1 MSMCKSTSCRG
12 CDLRVCWFLGRDNS
26 IKLNYPFAAGGDMFN
41 SAIIDVAIGMVLSFL
56 AVSLAASA
64 ITEANSSWGQWR
76 EKTLADGIPPL
87 LNFYTEGNRLALDLY
102 NSALISPLASGTAKS
117 FEDIKHKP
125 AYIDSRQFA
134 LAFYNALGGRSPTEV
149 VAKIQDP
156 QLNAAIEALWAA
168 SSQDIDK
175 FKNNIAVW
183 FDNSMDRVSGWYKRR
198 TQWVSFFVALAI
210 AAIFNVNVLYESAQI
225 WTRPAVIADLT
236 TLHFEANQDA
246 MKPDQAAATAS
257 KLFNALEPAFLIG
270 WVKGP
275 EPHDLPSSYI
285 AIASW
290 IIVAGAALFGAS
302 FWFDILQR
310 ITHLKGTGRVPER
323 SVAAP

>member
-1 MSMCKSTSCRG
+1 
-12 CDLRVCWFLGRDNS
+12 
-26 IKLNYPFAAGGDMFN
+26 MFN

-64 ITEANSSWGQWR
+64 ITEAISSARQWR
-76 EKTLADGIPPL
+76 EKTLADGIQAL
-87 LNFYTEGNRLALDLY
+87 LNYHPESHPLALDLY
-102 NSALISPLASGTAKS
+102 KSALISPLTSGTARS

-134 LAFYNALGGRSPTEV
+134 LAFYNTLGGGSPSEV
-149 VAKIQDP
+149 IAKIRDP
-156 QLNAAIEALWAA
+156 QLKAAIEALWAT
-168 SSQDIDK
+168 SSKDIDI

-275 EPHDLPSSYI
+275 EPYDGPSLFI
-285 AIASW
+285 AITSW
-290 IIVAGAALFGAS
+290 LMVAGSALFGAS
-302 FWFDILQR
+302 FWFDMLQR
-310 ITHLKGTGRVPER
+310 ITHLKGTGPKPER
-323 SVAAP
+323 SDKPPGLVPQLSVTSPGQSTKARQPYA

>member
-1 MSMCKSTSCRG
+1 
-12 CDLRVCWFLGRDNS
+12 
-26 IKLNYPFAAGGDMFN
+26 MFN
-41 SAIIDVAIGMVLSFL
+41 STIIDVAIGMVLSFL

-64 ITEANSSWGQWR
+64 VTEAISSWGQWR
-76 EKTLADGIPPL
+76 EKTLADGIQAL
-87 LNFYTEGNRLALDLY
+87 LNYHPGDHPLALDLY
-102 NSALISPLASGTAKS
+102 KSALISPLTPGTAKS

-134 LAFYNALGGRSPTEV
+134 LAFYNMLGGGFPSEV
-149 VAKIQDP
+149 AAKVQDP
-156 QLNAAIEALWAA
+156 QLKAAIEALSAA
-168 SSQDIDK
+168 SSKDIDK

-183 FDNSMDRVSGWYKRR
+183 FDNSMDRLSGWYKRR

-257 KLFNALEPAFLIG
+257 KLFNALEPAFLVG

-275 EPHDLPSSYI
+275 EPHDWQSLYI
-285 AIASW
+285 TIASW
-290 IIVAGAALFGAS
+290 IIVAGSALFGAS

-310 ITHLKGTGRVPER
+310 ITHLKGTGLEPKR
-323 SVAAP
+323 SDKPPQPGARQPS